1 MPKNSRFTIVNG
13 IVEGAIE
20 LPVRVREAYV
30 AQCCGADAGLA
41 AEVMALLSLSQSA
54 DRLLD
59 AGASDIHP
67 GDVLGGRF
75 RIVEELGCGGAG
87 TVFLAEDS
95 YLGRVALKVVHGN
108 LLAGGSLIDRVAAE
122 VKAARAV
129 SHPNVCPVFDLF
141 QFDDAAC
148 GPLVVFT
155 MKYLAGEALHSK
167 LAQGPLDSGEAL
179 DIARGVASG
188 LDALHGNGIVHCD
201 LKPGNIVLTRTNGG
215 CIPVILDFGLAALS
229 NSVQT
234 SQASG
239 SPRYMAP
246 EQFRPVPLTAAV
258 DIYAFG
264 VLLFEMIAGR
274 LPFPEEDLVSA
285 AIRRNAETPPR
296 LSAVAGWAP
305 PGWDAA
311 IAQALARDPAARPRS
326 AMDVIGML
334 SHRVVEEGGAGM
346 RATRNRR
353 YCSHRANRRSLHGGV
368 SPFSASFR

>member
-1 MPKNSRFTIVNG
+1 MPRNSRFTIVNG

-20 LPVRVREAYV
+20 LSVREREAYV
-30 AQCCGADAGLA
+30 LQYCGADAGLA
-41 AEVMALLSLSQSA
+41 AEVMALLALSQSA
-54 DRLLD
+54 DGFLE
-59 AGASDIHP
+59 AGAGDLQP

-87 TVFLAEDS
+87 TVFLVEDS
-95 YLGRVALKVVHGN
+95 HLGRVALKVVHGN
-108 LLAGGSLIDRVAAE
+108 LLAGGSTMDRVAAE

-148 GPLVVFT
+148 GPIVVFT
-155 MKYLAGEALHSK
+155 MKYLPGEALHSR
-167 LAQGPLDSGEAL
+167 LTRGPLDPVEAL
-179 DIARGVASG
+179 DIARGIASG

-201 LKPGNIVLTRTNGG
+201 LKPGNIVLTRANGV
-215 CIPVILDFGLAALS
+215 CIPVILDFGLATLS
-229 NSVQT
+229 NSAQT
-234 SQASG
+234 ARASG

-246 EQFRPVPLTAAV
+246 EQFRQVPLTGAV
-258 DIYAFG
+258 DVYAFG

-285 AIRRNAETPPR
+285 AIRRNTEEPPR
-296 LSAVAGWAP
+296 LSAVAGWVP

-311 IAQALARDPAARPRS
+311 IALALARDPAARPRS
-326 AMDVIGML
+326 AMEVIGML
-334 SHRVVEEGGAGM
+334 SHRGGEESGAGM
-346 RATRNRR
+346 RIVRNRR
-353 YCSHRANRRSLHGGV
+353 CCSHRANRRFFRGGV